1 MAATISLK
9 VVDLYHGDRVTSFQ
23 KAADF
28 GICGIIHKATTGAT
42 GKDKKYSDRR
52 APAIQ
57 AGLLWGA
64 YHWGTGVNV
73 AKQVDNFLTTAKPD
87 DQTLVALDF
96 EDKRMTLSQAREFMT
111 RVAEKLGRKPV
122 FYSGHLIKDRL
133 GNRVDDFWGAHRL
146 WLAHYNANPTVQK
159 SWKKYWLWQY
169 TDGKIGPKPD
179 EVVPGLPGDS
189 SGHLD
194 RDSYE
199 GTRAQLKT
207 EWAS

>member
-1 MAATISLK
+1 M
-9 VVDLYHGDRVTSFQ
+9 
-23 KAADF
+23 
-28 GICGIIHKATTGAT
+28 
-42 GKDKKYSDRR
+42 
-52 APAIQ
+52 
-57 AGLLWGA
+57 LWGA

-169 TDGKIGPKPD
+169 TDGKLGPKPD

>member
-1 MAATISLK
+1 VAATISLK

-52 APAIQ
+52 APASRRDCS
-57 AGLLWGA
+57 G
-64 YHWGTGVNV
+64 
-73 AKQVDNFLTTAKPD
+73 
-87 DQTLVALDF
+87 
-96 EDKRMTLSQAREFMT
+96 EFMT